1 MEAVNKAKSRFK
13 RYPELLFACRLE
25 GFEYASCVIQH
36 ERDLKADSCKT
47 QFMKFRKCL
56 ASNAMKC
63 STRI

>member
-13 RYPELLFACRLE
+13 RYPELLFACHSE
-25 GFEYASCVIQH
+25 GLEYASCVIQH

-56 ASNAMKC
+56 ASKALKC
-63 STRI
+63 STKI